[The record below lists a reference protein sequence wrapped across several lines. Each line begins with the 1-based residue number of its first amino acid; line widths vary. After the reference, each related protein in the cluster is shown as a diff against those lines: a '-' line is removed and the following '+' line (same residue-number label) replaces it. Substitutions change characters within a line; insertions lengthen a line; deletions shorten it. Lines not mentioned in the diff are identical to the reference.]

1 MRLCSVHCVL
11 NRRHSKNGK
20 YNVKLCVYIPPDRK
34 EYKTKFNLTPDEWE
48 RIKNPL
54 LKDKVLRTIKNDLS
68 EIENKARK
76 ALDSLIKPTF
86 ESFIEAYGNQV
97 YNVGKDPYVADWFDK
112 YIEELKKD
120 HRPFTYQEHLK
131 TSKNSFLGFK
141 KKLRFSQLTEDF
153 LTRYWNKM
161 VTQVNSEA
169 TIQSYLRNLRTVVNF
184 ACKKKVI
191 SKDLNPFGVNGFTI
205 GGNVARKHALN
216 KEQILSL
223 YNRDLPVGSKDDLAR
238 DIFIFQYLSNGIN
251 INDLCR
257 LKQKNLTLDNSYIE
271 YIRTKTRRTKRTTK
285 TIIIYLRP
293 ESMDIIN
300 KWGNKNRLPDDYIF
314 PFLNALK
321 HRDINTSVERYKI
334 EDITNSLNE
343 CLKKIGKELN
353 FQFPLT
359 TGIARHSYAT
369 VLKNEGVGI
378 PHIMDGMGHSNSN
391 ITEGYLDSA
400 DNKII
405 KEMSDKLL

>member
-1 MRLCSVHCVL
+1 
-11 NRRHSKNGK
+11 
-20 YNVKLCVYIPPDRK
+20 VKLCVYIPPDRK

-54 LKDKVLRTIKNDLS
+54 LKDKELRIIKNDIS

-86 ESFIEAYGNQV
+86 ESFIEAYSNQV

-120 HRPFTYQEHLK
+120 NRPYTYQEHIK

-223 YNRDLPVGSKDDLAR
+223 YNRDLPVGLKEDLAR

-251 INDLCR
+251 INDLCK
-257 LKQKNLTLDNSYIE
+257 LKQKNIILNDSFIE

-293 ESMDIIN
+293 ESKNIIN

-314 PFLNALK
+314 PFLNSLINK
-321 HRDINTSVERYKI
+321 DFNTSVERYKI
-334 EDITNSLNE
+334 EDITNALNE
-343 CLKKIGKELN
+343 SLKKIGKELN
-353 FQFPLT
+353 FPFPLT

-369 VLKNEGVGI
+369 VLNNEHVGLS
-378 PHIMDGMGHSNSN
+378 HIKDGMGHSAAN
-391 ITEGYLDSA
+391 ITEKYLDSA
-400 DNKII
+400 DTKII